1 MTPRRTPVPPTLT
14 PHLDAT
20 AEQALE
26 LVSVPPGSAAN
37 GDPVALVEAWVRHGN
52 VAAVAAV
59 AEASAGPARKAARR
73 GLNVLKSRGIF
84 PPPRVHVTRLAPRV
98 EEAAE
103 EEAYLL
109 APDPTGSEFVAIARR
124 FGSGRTTAVF
134 VVLNDSLGVLR
145 IDNEELSRSRF
156 LERVERALPDAGYRP
171 VPVPV
176 PWARWRVARALETHT
191 RRGAPEPLG
200 VTTAR
205 PLLQPVPSEAPEHP
219 LDAEGLVLGPEDV
232 AERARASAKLH
243 ELPEL
248 RGWLPPK
255 QAVDAMLLEV
265 GKTLTPGVEPPPGHV
280 ERELERQI
288 QAATDRYFSPQ
299 VRERLV
305 VLMKDS
311 TLSVLARAGEQAA
324 LDLVAATEAV
334 QRAGLITDPPH
345 EVPFLRAF
353 FDKAIA
359 VLVAQNKGQ
368 LRIPV
373 PNRPPAADATDATE
387 NGDGTFTTTASAEAT
402 SEATDIPT
410 VAVPNA
416 DAADAKSSS

>member
-1 MTPRRTPVPPTLT
+1 MTPRRTPVPPTL
-14 PHLDAT
+14 PSQLDAT
-20 AEQALE
+20 AEEALE
-26 LVSVPPGSAAN
+26 LVALPPGSASN
-37 GDPVALVEAWVRHGN
+37 GDPVALVEAWVQHGN

-59 AEASAGPARKAARR
+59 ADAGAGPARKAARR
-73 GLNVLKSRGIF
+73 GLNVLKARGLV
-84 PPPRVHVTRLAPRV
+84 PPPRVHVARLAPRV
-98 EEAAE
+98 EETSE

-109 APDPTGSEFVAIARR
+109 APDSTGSELVAIARR

-134 VVLNDSLGVLR
+134 VILNDSFGVLR

-156 LERVERALPDAGYRP
+156 VERIERALPDAGYRP

-176 PWARWRVARALETHT
+176 AWARWRVARALETHT
-191 RRGAPEPLG
+191 RRGVPEPLG

-205 PLLQPVPSEAPEHP
+205 PLLHPVPSEAPEHP

-248 RGWLPPK
+248 RGWFPPK

-265 GKTLTPGVEPPPGHV
+265 GKTLTPDVEPPAGHV
-280 ERELERQI
+280 ERELEQQI

-299 VRERLV
+299 VREQLV
-305 VLMKDS
+305 VLMKDA

-334 QRAGLITDPPH
+334 QRAGLITEPPH

-353 FDKAIA
+353 FDKAVA

-373 PNRPPAADATDATE
+373 PNRLPTAEDAAEGVEAPSATTSAEGAANGLPAASAP
-387 NGDGTFTTTASAEAT
+387 TADSV
-402 SEATDIPT
+402 DP
-410 VAVPNA
+410 
-416 DAADAKSSS
+416 SSPG